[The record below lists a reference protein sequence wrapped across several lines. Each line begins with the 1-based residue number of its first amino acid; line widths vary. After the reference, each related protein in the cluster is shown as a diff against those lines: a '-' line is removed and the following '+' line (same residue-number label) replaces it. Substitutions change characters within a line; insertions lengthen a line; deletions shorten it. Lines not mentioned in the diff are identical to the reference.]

1 MFTNIPVN
9 LAIESI
15 SNRWVQISKGTKIP
29 KNEFIKTLKLILEST
44 FFRFNNSIYKQKF
57 GAPMSSPLS
66 PIISEIVLQEMK
78 ALKMLNIRI
87 PFYFRYV
94 DDIALAVPRQN
105 IDEILKVFNSLHN
118 RLQFTL
124 EREK

>member
-1 MFTNIPVN
+1 
-9 LAIESI
+9 
-15 SNRWVQISKGTKIP
+15 
-29 KNEFIKTLKLILEST
+29 
-44 FFRFNNSIYKQKF
+44 
-57 GAPMSSPLS
+57 
-66 PIISEIVLQEMK
+66 MK

-87 PFYFRYV
+87 SFYFRYI

-124 EREK
+124 ERGKNKLNFLDVTIVNKDGLLEFDWYKKAIFSGRILNFLSQHPIS